1 MPTIAYYTLGCKVN
15 QYETERYRR
24 DLEVAGFRIVPFN
37 SHADVYVVNT
47 CSVTAAADS
56 KSRAAVRRAIKSNR
70 NALIVVTGCYAEL
83 EPAQVKSI
91 SAKILTVSNS
101 VKDTL
106 SVLISAQFDSAVGA
120 TISEARQVSPNP
132 PPRLRTRAIV
142 KVQDGCDQFCSYC
155 VIPYARPCKSSR
167 SFEDVLSEV
176 QDLSNHDYKEVVLT
190 GIRLGSYGTTQSSE
204 SSRLPELISLT
215 STIGGIKRIRLSS
228 IEPWEVSDALLEA
241 MQSPKVCRHLH
252 IPLQSGDDD
261 TLLAMNRPYTAAQY
275 IQIVDRVRRAISG
288 IAVTTDVIVGFPGE
302 TEQAFANTRSL
313 VDAIGFSRLH
323 VFRFSPRKR
332 TSAASLP
339 DHVSA
344 DEKKRRA
351 EEISD
356 LGTITQRRFASSLIG
371 QQLEV
376 LVEKGGGTGHLVGFS
391 DNYVE
396 TRFHGDLSLRG
407 EIVRVK
413 IEAAEHNFLIG
424 SMEGKDEQ
432 DR

>member
-83 EPAQVKSI
+83 EAAQLKNI

-101 VKDTL
+101 EKDAL
-106 SVLISAQFDSAVGA
+106 SALISAQFDSAVET
-120 TISEARQVSPNP
+120 TISELGQVSPNS

-155 VIPYARPCKSSR
+155 VIPYARPCKPSR

-176 QDLSNHDYKEVVLT
+176 QDLTNHGYKEVVLT

-204 SSRLPELISLT
+204 SSRLPELISLV
-215 STIGGIKRIRLSS
+215 STINGIGRIRLSS

-371 QQLEV
+371 QSLEV
-376 LVEKGGGTGHLVGFS
+376 LVEKGVGTRHLVGFS

-396 TRFHGDLSLRG
+396 THFHGDLSLQG
-407 EIVRVK
+407 KIVRVK
-413 IEAAEHNFLIG
+413 IEAADHNFLIG